1 MEKSVTEA
9 INFRRSVRKFD
20 PNKEIDTEI
29 VKKCIKNGVLA
40 PTSSNLQL
48 WEFYHITNKN
58 LLRKVS
64 KICFNQPA
72 ASTAKQIVITLV
84 RRDLWKKR
92 ANQNIEFFDSKKQK
106 LKQKQYDLT
115 KKYYTKAVPLV
126 YNDFLGIYSYCKYIL
141 ANFLGFFRVMYRQL
155 RNSDTRVVAH
165 KSAALASQN
174 FMISMAGFG
183 YDTCPMEGFDS
194 LKLKKLLKLNSKS
207 EINMVIGCG
216 IRLNEGVYGERFRIP
231 FDDVYF
237 KK

>member
-1 MEKSVTEA
+1 MEKSVTDA

-29 VKKCIKNGVLA
+29 VKKCIENGVLA

-48 WEFYHITNKN
+48 WEFYHITNKD
-58 LLRKVS
+58 LLKKVS
-64 KICFNQPA
+64 KICFDQPA
-72 ASTAKQIVITLV
+72 ASTAKQIVIILV

-92 ANQNIEFFDSKKQK
+92 ANQNIDFFDSKKQK
-106 LKQKQYDLT
+106 LSQRQYDLT

-126 YNDFLGIYSYCKYIL
+126 YNDFLGIYSYCKYLL

-216 IRLNEGVYGERFRIP
+216 IRLKEGVYGERFRIP

-237 KK
+237 RK

>member
-1 MEKSVTEA
+1 MEKSVTDA

-29 VKKCIKNGVLA
+29 VKKCIENGVLA

-48 WEFYHITNKN
+48 WEFYHITNKD

-64 KICFNQPA
+64 KICFDQPA

-92 ANQNIEFFDSKKQK
+92 ANQNIDFFDSKKQK
-106 LKQKQYDLT
+106 LSQRQYDLT

-126 YNDFLGIYSYCKYIL
+126 YNDFLGIHSYCKYLL

-216 IRLNEGVYGERFRIP
+216 IRLKEGVYGERFRIP

-237 KK
+237 RK

>member
-1 MEKSVTEA
+1 MEKSVTDA

-20 PNKEIDTEI
+20 PNKEIDTQI
-29 VKKCIKNGVLA
+29 VKKCIENGVLA

-48 WEFYHITNKN
+48 WEFYHITNKD

-64 KICFNQPA
+64 KICFDQPA

-92 ANQNIEFFDSKKQK
+92 ANQNIDFFDSKKQK
-106 LKQKQYDLT
+106 LNQKQYDLT
-115 KKYYTKAVPLV
+115 QKYYTKAVPLV
-126 YNDFLGIYSYCKYIL
+126 YKDFLGIYSYCKYLL

-216 IRLNEGVYGERFRIP
+216 IRLKEGVYGERFRIP

-237 KK
+237 RK

>member
-1 MEKSVTEA
+1 MEKSVTDA

-20 PNKEIDTEI
+20 PNKEIDTQI
-29 VKKCIKNGVLA
+29 VKKCIENGVLA

-48 WEFYHITNKN
+48 WEFYHITNKD

-64 KICFNQPA
+64 KICFDQPA

-92 ANQNIEFFDSKKQK
+92 ANQNIDFFNSKKQK
-106 LKQKQYDLT
+106 LNQKQFDLI
-115 KKYYTKAVPLV
+115 KRYYTKAVPLV
-126 YNDFLGIYSYCKYIL
+126 YKDFLGIYSYCKYLL

-216 IRLNEGVYGERFRIP
+216 IRLKEGVYGERFRIP

-237 KK
+237 RK

>member
-1 MEKSVTEA
+1 MEKSVTDA

-29 VKKCIKNGVLA
+29 VKKCIENGVLA

-48 WEFYHITNKN
+48 WEFYHITNKD

-64 KICFNQPA
+64 KICFDQPA
-72 ASTAKQIVITLV
+72 ATTAKQIVITLV

-92 ANQNIEFFDSKKQK
+92 ANQNIDFFNSKKQK
-106 LKQKQYDLT
+106 LNQKQFDLI
-115 KKYYTKAVPLV
+115 KRYYTKAVPLV
-126 YNDFLGIYSYCKYIL
+126 YKDFLGIYSYCKYLL

-216 IRLNEGVYGERFRIP
+216 IRLKEGVYGERFRIP

-237 KK
+237 RK